1 MTKSWKEKQIEAVAA
16 RAKALARL
24 KENGALSTLPN
35 QKLKAKTF
43 TSTDNTFE
51 LLRKRKIEAST
62 RNTKIST
69 KHEVSSS
76 TKKETKEAIP
86 RKEKDSMDITNQA
99 VSQVVEAG
107 DSSKMTQTEKLPVG
121 WQSFSLSHSGGQAY
135 LHNSSGC
142 VISSSFFHALKQAHK
157 LEGKGYLDR
166 SEKEEIRLLV
176 GWKSILDPKTN
187 KIYYWDVKTGKTQWL
202 IPQK

>member
-107 DSSKMTQTEKLPVG
+107 DSSKMMRT
-121 WQSFSLSHSGGQAY
+121 
-135 LHNSSGC
+135 SS
-142 VISSSFFHALKQAHK
+142 AEQ
-157 LEGKGYLDR
+157 
-166 SEKEEIRLLV
+166 IRFRCN
-176 GWKSILDPKTN
+176 ICT
-187 KIYYWDVKTGKTQWL
+187 
-202 IPQK
+202 